1 MQDCNNDG
9 DIRMQVTEDEV
20 LRAWKQFFSTGTN
33 WKDVATSY
41 EEYQGITDRQH
52 LSNAKRN
59 PIKFLKA
66 SGKGFFMEREGYAIA
81 LCEELRDVIA
91 SPVMAVQMKDVL
103 EYRTM
108 EYYRRRYIG
117 D

>member
-1 MQDCNNDG
+1 VQDCNNDG

-33 WKDVATSY
+33 WKDVAASY
-41 EEYQGITDRQH
+41 EEYQGNTDMQH

-66 SGKGFFMEREGYAIA
+66 SGKGFFVEREGYAIA
-81 LCEELRDVIA
+81 LCEELRDVIT
-91 SPVMAVQMKDVL
+91 SPVMSVQMEDVL
-103 EYRTM
+103 AYRTM
-108 EYYRRRYIG
+108 EYYRRRYVG
-117 D
+117 E